1 MASPFAKYQSEQ
13 VQQIAPGFIEGFA
26 KGGASI
32 GQGIATIGAGVGKYM
47 DDAEKRKIENA
58 KQQGAIN
65 PYLRTEVKNVETSLA
80 NGLLVKG
87 EDGKVTIAP
96 GQEKNLDTN
105 KIGRA
110 IDLYNMTEGGNKK
123 MEAEDLTA
131 VISTIQSYDAM
142 EKTAAEKAKATRDAK
157 IADLDYTSKV
167 LGNAATLSEGI
178 TAAADSAYARAQAA
192 AQAGDEQGA
201 RSSLAEYRA
210 LKDKA
215 LNVRFDAM
223 RAGGINV
230 DAYMPPAPV
239 AAPVRP
245 AAAAVGSGAST
256 LYTVPTDT
264 DFKASLGRFDAM
276 RTAGS
281 TPISDGDL
289 LAGITPEQQAKMDA
303 ATRAS
308 STGATVATAPPTVAP
323 VDYGTRVD
331 GTAKGAGFLGEI
343 KLPNGQVA
351 TEVSVGV
358 NINGKDVEIPT
369 LVPTLSAE
377 QKSFIA
383 GGGDPRTRPDIIK
396 AATEHASKRIASGM
410 SPFNGAVAAA
420 PAPAAPAAKPT
431 ARQLMT
437 GQMPAVEPATA
448 PVVAGQTPAAGQQPA
463 RVITPN
469 AAVAQAEAEIKSL
482 QTAKTIYVDQHKRF
496 KTMAAVADFKPDQVN
511 TFRKM
516 AEDSFKMTLDID
528 DQITKKMTLI
538 STEKSSVASGRT
550 ADIKL
555 SLEVTKAIEDIAP
568 SFGSGWGSKKYWHI
582 IKNYP
587 DAPERGLA
595 DIRVGGFQG
604 NKSEVIDI
612 LGSRSSF
619 MDATMSI
626 ENALDERLEKGG
638 VGLFDLLTLDKGDFT
653 AYTAGNVGEK
663 ILLASMRK
671 AIVSGGNFSDA
682 DRGFVLEAIA
692 AINNLDPRKREP
704 YLKALNKTMA
714 EMVIGLYDRKLAAN
728 GVERRLDLLTV
739 GERKEAVPS
748 TEAAFMDRFGI
759 DAKGKASG
767 SRSELSALIGEQRGT
782 GKFGSSKASATS
794 ALDKFVADAKK
805 EAADAAEKAKQ
816 TK

>member
-13 VQQIAPGFIEGFA
+13 VQQLAPGFVEAFA
-26 KGGASI
+26 KSGAAI
-32 GQGIATIGAGVGKYM
+32 GQGIASIGQSVVKEM
-47 DDAEKRKIENA
+47 EVAEQKKLELA

-96 GQEKNLDTN
+96 GQEKNLDPN

-123 MEAEDLTA
+123 MDAEGLTS

-142 EKTAAEKAKATRDAK
+142 EKTAAEKAKAARDAK
-157 IADLDYTSKV
+157 IAELDYTSKV

-178 TAAADSAYARAQAA
+178 SAFAQQRTQLGIAAGMQGDTAGAAVAI
-192 AQAGDEQGA
+192 
-201 RSSLAEYRA
+201 AEGRA
-210 LKDKA
+210 LTDKA
-215 LNVRFDAM
+215 MQIRFSAMKDA
-223 RAGGINV
+223 GINV
-230 DAYMPPAPV
+230 EAFLPSAPV
-239 AAPVRP
+239 AQPVRP

-264 DFKASLGRFDAM
+264 EFNASLGRFDAM
-276 RTAGS
+276 RAAGS
-281 TPISDGDL
+281 
-289 LAGITPEQQAKMDA
+289 AQ
-303 ATRAS
+303 
-308 STGATVATAPPTVAP
+308 
-323 VDYGTRVD
+323 
-331 GTAKGAGFLGEI
+331 
-343 KLPNGQVA
+343 
-351 TEVSVGV
+351 
-358 NINGKDVEIPT
+358 
-369 LVPTLSAE
+369 
-377 QKSFIA
+377 
-383 GGGDPRTRPDIIK
+383 
-396 AATEHASKRIASGM
+396 
-410 SPFNGAVAAA
+410 A
-420 PAPAAPAAKPT
+420 PAPAPVAPAVTTQAAPMPSAVASEAQPAAQTPAPAQAPAAPAPAAKPT

-437 GQMPAVEPATA
+437 GQMPAVTPPAQA
-448 PVVAGQTPAAGQQPA
+448 PVAGQAPGAGQPPA
-463 RVITPN
+463 RVTTPN

-482 QTAKTIYVDQHKRF
+482 QTGKDIYVDQYKKAREN
-496 KTMAAVADFKPDQVN
+496 MLVAGLMPDQV
-511 TFRKM
+511 KM
-516 AEDSFKMTLDID
+516 YQKFSEDAFKMSLDID

-538 STEKSSVASGRT
+538 STEKSSVATART
-550 ADIKL
+550 SETKL
-555 SLEVTKAIEDIAP
+555 SLDVTKAIEDIAP
-568 SFGSGWGSKKYWHI
+568 SFGGGWGSKKYWHI
-582 IKNYP
+582 LQNFP
-587 DAPERGLA
+587 DEPARGLA

-604 NKSEVIDI
+604 TKSEVIDI

-638 VGLFDLLTLDKGDFT
+638 VGLFDLLTLDKGDYA

-704 YLKALNKTMA
+704 YLKQLNKTMA

-728 GVERRLDLLTV
+728 GVERRLDLLTED
-739 GERKEAVPS
+739 ERKTAVPA
-748 TEAAFMDRFGI
+748 TESAFMERFGI
-759 DAKGKASG
+759 DDKGKASS
-767 SRSELSALIGEQRGT
+767 SRSALQALIGEQRGT
-782 GKFGSSKASATS
+782 GKFGSARASAAS

>member
-13 VQQIAPGFIEGFA
+13 VQQIAPGFVEAYGKA
-26 KGGASI
+26 GASI
-32 GQGIATIGAGVGKYM
+32 GQGLAAIGQAAVQGYEE
-47 DDAEKRKIENA
+47 AEKKGIEIA

-65 PYLRTEVKNVETSLA
+65 PYLRTEVKNVDDSLK
-80 NGLLVKG
+80 NGFLVKG
-87 EDGKVTIAP
+87 KDGKVSIAP
-96 GQEKNLDTN
+96 GQEKNLDPN
-105 KIGRA
+105 KVGRA
-110 IDLYNMTEGGNKK
+110 IDLYNMTDGGTKK
-123 MEAEDLTA
+123 MKAEDLTA

-142 EKTAAEKAKATRDAK
+142 EKTAAEKAKAVRDAK
-157 IADLDYTSKV
+157 ISELDYTSKI
-167 LGNAATLSEGI
+167 LGNAATLSDGLAAFAKTRTELGI
-178 TAAADSAYARAQAA
+178 AAGMQ
-192 AQAGDEQGA
+192 GDTQGA
-201 RSSLAEYRA
+201 SLAIAEGRA
-210 LKDKA
+210 LTDKA
-215 LNVRFDAM
+215 MQIRFSAMKDA
-223 RAGGINV
+223 GINV

-308 STGATVATAPPTVAP
+308 STGAPVATAPTAVAPAP

-377 QKSFIA
+377 QKTFIA

-437 GQMPAVEPATA
+437 GQMPAVEPAAA
-448 PVVAGQTPAAGQQPA
+448 PVVQGQTPAAGQQPTRA
-463 RVITPN
+463 ITPN
-469 AAVAQAEAEIKSL
+469 AAIVQAEAEIKSL
-482 QTAKTIYVDQHKRF
+482 QTAKTIYIDQQKRF
-496 KTMAAVADFKPDQVN
+496 KTMASVSGLMPDQVKS
-511 TFRKM
+511 FQKL
-516 AEDSFKMTLDID
+516 AEDSFKMSLDID

-550 ADIKL
+550 AETKL
-555 SLEVTKAIEDIAP
+555 SLDVTKAIEDIAP

-587 DAPERGLA
+587 DDPTKGLS

-638 VGLFDLLTLDKGDFT
+638 VSLFDLLTLDKGDYA

-728 GVERRLDLLTV
+728 GVERRLELLTED
-739 GERKEAVPS
+739 ERKEAVPP
-748 TEAAFMDRFGI
+748 TEAAFMNRFGI

-767 SRSELSALIGEQRGT
+767 SRSELQSLIGEQRGT
-782 GKFGSSKASATS
+782 GKFGASRASAAS
-794 ALDKFVADAKK
+794 ALDKFVADAKAEA
-805 EAADAAEKAKQ
+805 EAAKAQKS
-816 TK
+816 K